1 MRWMSSITM
10 IGSMTLLHWLGFPR
24 PSSSRLSA
32 DLILDQTHRF
42 QFASRRVPIL
52 WILRREIAPEL
63 TTAISSGEQY
73 PSLRWLMMC
82 LGRRGR
88 DGRCGTS

>member
-1 MRWMSSITM
+1 
-10 IGSMTLLHWLGFPR
+10 LLA
-24 PSSSRLSA
+24 LSA